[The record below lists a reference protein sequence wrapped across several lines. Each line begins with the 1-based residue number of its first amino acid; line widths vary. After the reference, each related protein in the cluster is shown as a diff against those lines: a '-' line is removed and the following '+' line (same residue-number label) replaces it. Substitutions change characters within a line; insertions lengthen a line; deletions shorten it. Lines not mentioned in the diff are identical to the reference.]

1 MEQRFFLGEI
11 FKMLSK
17 RKSQIIIFSF
27 IGLMLA
33 GLYTFF
39 FVSPTY
45 ESTSKIVV
53 NQQQNT
59 NQTITSTDIQTNL
72 SLINTYQSIIKEPFI
87 LEEVIRQTKSD
98 LTVEQL
104 RGMIAVSTEA
114 NSLVFGVTINQ
125 RNPYMAAELANTV
138 ATTFQ
143 QKIGEILD
151 VESVTILSTATPST
165 SPVSPN
171 STMNLLIGLFLGLM
185 VGITSAYLAELTNK
199 SVQDEKFIETLGWT
213 NLGSILEMS
222 ASEINESR
230 LLKDTVV
237 QRAKADRV
245 IRRIV

>member
-17 RKSQIIIFSF
+17 RKSQIIICSF
-27 IGLMLA
+27 IGLLLT
-33 GLYTFF
+33 GVYTFF
-39 FVSPTY
+39 FVIPTY

-53 NQQQNT
+53 NQKQNT

-72 SLINTYQSIIKEPFI
+72 SLINTYQSIIKEPII
-87 LEEVIRQTKSD
+87 LEEVIQQTKSD
-98 LTVEQL
+98 LTAEQL

-114 NSLVFGVTINQ
+114 NSLVFGITINQ
-125 RNPYMAAELANTV
+125 ENPYIAAELANTV

-143 QKIGEILD
+143 RKIGEILD

-199 SVQDEKFIETLGWT
+199 SVKDEKFIESLGWI

-222 ASEINESR
+222 ASEINDSR
-230 LLKDTVV
+230 LVKDTAV
-237 QRAKADRV
+237 QKSKTDGDMRRRV
-245 IRRIV
+245 